1 MGITQRQEQILNSL
15 VQEYI
20 GGAEP
25 VSSEFLEK
33 KYNFGFCPAT
43 IRAEFQKLT
52 ERGYLEKPYTS
63 AGRVPTNKGYRF
75 FVNRL
80 LEMDFEQD
88 FFPEDFLEIEREEIF
103 KFVEN
108 ITKKL
113 ACFSSGLALTYLFE
127 KDFLWKDGWKDVFE
141 NPEFR
146 KIECLEDFLKTVD
159 GLEKNIKKFTPHHE
173 CLGCEPEDEWFNIP
187 KGSALKPWAL
197 AHGAGFTEKNLPEI
211 NIFIGRE
218 KSFLNSRDF
227 SLIISKS
234 QFPGNQRGFLA
245 ILGPK
250 RMAYDKN
257 INLIHSLIEEIEKL

>member
-1 MGITQRQEQILNSL
+1 MGITQRQEQILNYL

-43 IRAEFQKLT
+43 IRAELQKLT
-52 ERGYLEKPYTS
+52 ERGYLEKPHTS
-63 AGRVPTNKGYRF
+63 AGRIPTNKGYRF

-88 FFPEDFLEIEREEIF
+88 FFPDDFLEIGRGEVF

-113 ACFSSGLALTYLFE
+113 ACFSSGLALVYLFE
-127 KDFLWKDGWKDVFE
+127 KDLLWKDGWKDVFE
-141 NPEFR
+141 NPEF
-146 KIECLEDFLKTVD
+146 KEKECLADFLRTVD
-159 GLEKNIKKFTPHHE
+159 GLEKNIKKFRGE
-173 CLGCEPEDEWFNIP
+173 
-187 KGSALKPWAL
+187 
-197 AHGAGFTEKNLPEI
+197 NLSEI

-218 KSFLNSRDF
+218 KSILNSKDF

-234 QFPGNQRGFLA
+234 RFPSNQRGLLA

>member
-43 IRAEFQKLT
+43 IRAELQKLT
-52 ERGYLEKPYTS
+52 ERGYLEKPYAS
-63 AGRVPTNKGYRF
+63 AGRIPTNKGYRF

-80 LEMDFEQD
+80 LEMDFEQN

-159 GLEKNIKKFTPHHE
+159 GLEKNIKKFT
-173 CLGCEPEDEWFNIP
+173 
-187 KGSALKPWAL
+187 
-197 AHGAGFTEKNLPEI
+197 EKNLPEI
-211 NIFIGRE
+211 NIFIGKE
-218 KSFLNSRDF
+218 KSFLNSKDF

-234 QFPGNQRGFLA
+234 RFPGNERGLLA

>member
-20 GGAEP
+20 GRAEP

-80 LEMDFEQD
+80 LEMDFEQG
-88 FFPEDFLEIEREEIF
+88 FFPEDFLEIEKEEIF

-159 GLEKNIKKFTPHHE
+159 GLEKNIKKFT
-173 CLGCEPEDEWFNIP
+173 
-187 KGSALKPWAL
+187 
-197 AHGAGFTEKNLPEI
+197 EKNLPEI

-234 QFPGNQRGFLA
+234 QFPGNQRGLLA
-245 ILGPK
+245 ILGPR